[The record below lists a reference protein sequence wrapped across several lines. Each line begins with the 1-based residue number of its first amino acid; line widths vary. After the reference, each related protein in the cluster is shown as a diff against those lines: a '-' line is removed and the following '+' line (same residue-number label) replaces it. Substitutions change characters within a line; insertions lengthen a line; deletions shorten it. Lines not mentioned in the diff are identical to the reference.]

1 MDSSTRQR
9 GPSFSFRAGQSS
21 SFPTS
26 TFSSKLRHEVHDDV
40 ASRGSSRPLGS
51 WRTTGPSS
59 RAQPAASTVM
69 AGRRIFDRN
78 QNLSKLG
85 LSTSRSAPNVPANT
99 PGKIFNRPGLTNG
112 NAPKFHFSPRIPA
125 NTMRESFPAVTPGRS
140 FRGSTADINGRAMSK
155 TPGSN
160 LFSMRIASPPPE
172 LDGEELAKQVPNNP
186 NRVGSVY
193 ADEYLSH
200 LVPPELD
207 DLQRRQ
213 FLCILDLRRLKYAAT
228 EIFAKKDWRVN
239 IINFGKEYEKSRSLI
254 MLRYGLYEF
263 KTVPASRE
271 VLQKWKQENNV
282 PDEDDEMDEAPA
294 PKSNGASSKFRA
306 STKRRADD
314 DLTKDSDT
322 IASRVSSKRRATD
335 REPLTESS
343 AMTSN
348 AGATP
353 FVKKS
358 KRGAELADEVDENL
372 PSKKKSSTLSI
383 FEDVTNNSPS
393 KPAASPT
400 KPPAKNIFAQPA
412 QTSSILGGGLKAPS
426 SGNIF
431 GHLSE
436 QNSPEGSDN
445 EEGSEAESDDDVE
458 EVSAAQPAAPTT
470 TSSLFGVKP
479 SAAFTS
485 ESSTTGSALSKGPSL
500 FDRVTKGTDGEAV
513 RNTAEDKPAAQQPPT
528 GIFASAK
535 RPASPGAESQPQNK
549 TWNPNTPIKFG
560 AKASQPGP
568 SLFGTGT
575 TESSSIF
582 ASKPAENTGFK
593 LGSTETPKAGGAS
606 LFGTQVQ
613 DFAKQKEAPK
623 PAAPSLFGQASKPS
637 EPSTSL
643 FGNTSKTPL
652 FGQKAE
658 EPNPA
663 DSTVPPTTPSL
674 FGAQS
679 NAASTTPFG
688 KPTDTPSTQAETKS
702 IFAGL
707 NTPATTTQ
715 TPAPSLF
722 GTTTD
727 KPGSLL
733 FGAKSDDKP
742 SATPAYG
749 GFGTQSSSASSLF
762 GAKSPAIEEKKEES
776 APKRKKPDSDE
787 AGAVFGSGSTDQ
799 PSKKFS
805 FGGGAPTSAASL
817 PPKTAAAANGADDA
831 GSIFGAAS
839 QEGAKTY
846 SFGSTA
852 STTPAPTTPKPVEA
866 PAPSSLFGNATS
878 QPEVAKTQPSIFA
891 NSTAP
896 STGFS
901 FGAGTSNT
909 PSSNLFGGA
918 SNNNNTTDSNQ
929 PSGFSFGSGGAPAS
943 NSFTFNSGGDQGS
956 FKNPF
961 ASGTNASAT
970 PSFDFGNTQSQ
981 SANAPFQFGGPSSST
996 IPPTSSFT
1004 FGGASQPATSGPA
1017 SNSFTFGGDSQPSN
1031 NASAPSSN
1039 MFGGSQPNGASSI
1052 FSFGSQAQSQ
1062 PAPAAGNMF
1071 SGQPANAAQ
1080 GIFASNLAPPAG
1092 SSTGTN
1098 TPLFG
1103 GASSIATTP
1112 ANGTPEPE
1120 AAASKK
1126 DNADEKTADEDGK
1139 PQEQI
1144 SLTEGGPG
1152 EEDEEVVH
1160 EVRAKAL
1167 RLVQSKADEDDK
1179 TASKK
1184 SNSSWKTEGLGP
1196 LRVLKHKA
1204 TGAVRILLRAEP
1216 RGNVA
1221 MNKLVLPDFD
1231 YKVDKGAKWVKV
1243 ACAKDDGKGL
1253 ETWMLQVKT
1262 NEFAVKLAGALEEN
1276 KKANKK

>member
-1 MDSSTRQR
+1 
-9 GPSFSFRAGQSS
+9 
-21 SFPTS
+21 
-26 TFSSKLRHEVHDDV
+26 
-40 ASRGSSRPLGS
+40 
-51 WRTTGPSS
+51 
-59 RAQPAASTVM
+59 
-69 AGRRIFDRN
+69 
-78 QNLSKLG
+78 
-85 LSTSRSAPNVPANT
+85 
-99 PGKIFNRPGLTNG
+99 
-112 NAPKFHFSPRIPA
+112 
-125 NTMRESFPAVTPGRS
+125 
-140 FRGSTADINGRAMSK
+140 MSK
-155 TPGSN
+155 TAKSN
-160 LFSMRIASPPPE
+160 LFAMRISSPPPE
-172 LDGEELAKQVPNNP
+172 LDGEELAKQVPNDP

-239 IINFGKEYEKSRSLI
+239 IMNFGKEYEKSRSLI

-282 PDEDDEMDEAPA
+282 PEEDEEMDEAPA
-294 PKSNGASSKFRA
+294 VKSNGNPSNFRA
-306 STKRRADD
+306 STKRRAED
-314 DLTKDSDT
+314 DLTKDSDSNFAPT
-322 IASRVSSKRRATD
+322 PSKRRVTE

-353 FVKKS
+353 FVKKT
-358 KRGAELADEVDENL
+358 KRGVAHLDELDENQ

-383 FEDVTNNSPS
+383 FEDVTNKSPARS
-393 KPAASPT
+393 AASPT
-400 KPPAKNIFAQPA
+400 KPAPKNIFAQPA
-412 QTSSILGGGLKAPS
+412 KTFSGQSTPSGGIKAPP

-431 GHLSE
+431 GHLSG
-436 QNSPEGSDN
+436 QNSPGGSD
-445 EEGSEAESDDDVE
+445 DE
-458 EVSAAQPAAPTT
+458 EVSDAESEDGAEEETPAIQPAAPTAT
-470 TSSLFGVKP
+470 SLFGTKP
-479 SAAFTS
+479 STFAS
-485 ESSTTGSALSKGPSL
+485 DSSTTGSAISKGPSL
-500 FDRVTKGTDGEAV
+500 FDRITKGTDGDAA
-513 RNTAEDKPAAQQPPT
+513 RNMEDKPAEQQPTT
-528 GIFASAK
+528 GLFSAIK
-535 RPASPGAESQPQNK
+535 RPASPAAESQPQNK

-560 AKASQPGP
+560 ATTSQPGA
-568 SLFGTGT
+568 SLFGSKS
-575 TESSSIF
+575 TEPTSIF
-582 ASKPAENTGFK
+582 ANKPVENTGFK
-593 LGSTETPKAGGAS
+593 FGSTETFKAGDAPS
-606 LFGTQVQ
+606 FGTQVQ
-613 DFAKQKEAPK
+613 DFAKENEAPK
-623 PAAPSLFGQASKPS
+623 PAAPSLFSQASKPS
-637 EPSTSL
+637 EPTTSL
-643 FGNTSKTPL
+643 FGNVSKTPL
-652 FGQKAE
+652 FGQKSDE
-658 EPNPA
+658 SKPA
-663 DSTVPPTTPSL
+663 DSAVPPTTPSL

-688 KPTDTPSTQAETKS
+688 KPATTPGTQGEPKS
-702 IFAGL
+702 IFASL
-707 NTPATTTQ
+707 NTPATTLQ
-715 TPAPSLF
+715 TSTPSLF
-722 GTTTD
+722 GTGNND
-727 KPGSLL
+727 KSGSLL
-733 FGAKSDDKP
+733 FGAKSDDTP
-742 SATPAYG
+742 SATPAFS
-749 GFGTQSSSASSLF
+749 GFGTQSSSSSSLF
-762 GAKSPAIEEKKEES
+762 GAKSTAPAEEKKDES

-787 AGAVFGSGSTDQ
+787 AAAVFGSGSTDQ

-846 SFGSTA
+846 SFGSNP
-852 STTPAPTTPKPVEA
+852 STTPAPATPKPAET
-866 PAPSSLFGNATS
+866 PAPVSLFGNTTS
-878 QPEVAKTQPSIFA
+878 QPEAAKAQPSIFA

-896 STGFS
+896 STGFT
-901 FGAGTSNT
+901 FGAGTSNA
-909 PSSNLFGGA
+909 PSSNLFGGT
-918 SNNNNTTDSNQ
+918 SNTNKTTDSSQ
-929 PSGFSFGSGGAPAS
+929 PPALSFGSGGAPAS
-943 NSFTFNSGGDQGS
+943 NSFTFNSGGGDQGS

-961 ASGTNASAT
+961 VTGTDAIAT
-970 PSFDFGNTQSQ
+970 PSFDFGSTQSQ
-981 SANAPFQFGGPSSST
+981 TANAPFQFGGPSTSV
-996 IPPTSSFT
+996 IPPASSFT
-1004 FGGASQPATSGPA
+1004 FGGGSQPATSAPA
-1017 SNSFTFGGDSQPSN
+1017 SNSFTFGGDSQATTS

-1039 MFGGSQPNGASSI
+1039 MFGGAQPNGGSSL

-1062 PAPAAGNMF
+1062 PTSNMF
-1071 SGQPANAAQ
+1071 SAPPANAAQ

-1126 DNADEKTADEDGK
+1126 VNADEKTADEDGK

-1167 RLVQSKADEDDK
+1167 RLVPSKADEDDK
-1179 TASKK
+1179 TASKDK
-1184 SNSSWKTEGLGP
+1184 KGTSNWKTEGLGP
-1196 LRVLKHKA
+1196 LRVLKHKT

-1216 RGNVA
+1216 RGNIA

-1243 ACAKDDGKGL
+1243 PCAKDNGEGL
-1253 ETWMLQVKT
+1253 ETWMLQLKT

-1276 KKANKK
+1276 KKSNKK